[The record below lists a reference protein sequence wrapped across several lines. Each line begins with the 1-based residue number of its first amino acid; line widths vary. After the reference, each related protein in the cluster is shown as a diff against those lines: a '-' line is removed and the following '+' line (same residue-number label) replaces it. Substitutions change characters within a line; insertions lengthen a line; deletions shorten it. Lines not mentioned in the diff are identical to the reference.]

1 MISKSVLVE
10 GVVGGLASA
19 AAVAIWFL
27 LELVTSAE

>member
-1 MISKSVLVE
+1 MISKSMLVE
-10 GVVGGLASA
+10 GVVGLASA